1 MRWRLVRGGLFAMV
15 SAQLAALGHLVGGG
29 MLPSPTIVLGV
40 GGLVAMAAVG
50 LVGRQRGFVGI
61 LSLLATS
68 QLLFHLLFS
77 TTTTMCGMPAAG
89 GMAEPGGMPG
99 HVGRAGMSGM
109 AGPAGTSGMAGTAG
123 TSEMCSGLHLVRMVA
138 FHAIAAALSAL
149 VLAHGDAVLFRL
161 AAIWL
166 RVLRLPPAR
175 LHCAPNTIGW
185 SVRTS
190 TRWALPAGPTLMR
203 HPRRGPPPS

>member
-1 MRWRLVRGGLFAMV
+1 MRWRLLRGGLFAMV

-40 GGLVAMAAVG
+40 GGLIAMAAVG
-50 LVGRQRGFVGI
+50 LASRQRGFVGI
-61 LSLLATS
+61 LSLLAAS

-77 TTTTMCGMPAAG
+77 TTTTMCDMPAAG

-99 HVGRAGMSGM
+99 MSGPAGISGMAGTAGMSGM
-109 AGPAGTSGMAGTAG
+109 AGAAG
-123 TSEMCSGLHLVRMVA
+123 TSEMCGGLDVVRMMA

-166 RVLRLPPAR
+166 RALRLPPAR
-175 LHCAPNTIGW
+175 LHCAPTTIGW
-185 SVRTS
+185 SIRTS
-190 TRWALPAGPTLMR
+190 NRSVLPAGPALLR
-203 HPRRGPPPS
+203 HPRRGPPLC

>member
-1 MRWRLVRGGLFAMV
+1 MRWRLLRGGLFAMV
-15 SAQLAALGHLVGGG
+15 SSQLAALGHLVGGG
-29 MLPSPTIVLGV
+29 MLPSPAIVLGV
-40 GGLVAMAAVG
+40 GGLIAMEAVG
-50 LVGRQRGFVGI
+50 LASRQRGFLGI
-61 LSLLATS
+61 LSLLASS

-77 TTTTMCGMPAAG
+77 TTTMCGRPAATG
-89 GMAEPGGMPG
+89 LAEPGGMPG
-99 HVGRAGMSGM
+99 MEGPAGMSGM
-109 AGPAGTSGMAGTAG
+109 AGTIGMSGMAGTAG
-123 TSEMCSGLHLVRMVA
+123 MSETCAGLDVVRMVT

-149 VLAHGDAVLFRL
+149 LLAHGDAVLFRL

-166 RVLRLPPAR
+166 RVLRRPVAR

-190 TRWALPAGPTLMR
+190 TRWALPAGPALMR

>member
-1 MRWRLVRGGLFAMV
+1 MRWRLLRGGLFAMV

-40 GGLVAMAAVG
+40 GGLIAMAAVG
-50 LVGRQRGFVGI
+50 LASRQRGFVGI
-61 LSLLATS
+61 LSLLAAS

-77 TTTTMCGMPAAG
+77 TTTTMCDMPAAG

-99 HVGRAGMSGM
+99 MS
-109 AGPAGTSGMAGTAG
+109 GPAGMSGMAGTAG
-123 TSEMCSGLHLVRMVA
+123 TSEMCGGLDVVRMVA

-166 RVLRLPPAR
+166 RALRLPPAR
-175 LHCAPNTIGW
+175 LHCAPTTIGW
-185 SVRTS
+185 SIRTS
-190 TRWALPAGPTLMR
+190 NRSELPAGPALLR
-203 HPRRGPPPS
+203 HPRRGPPLC